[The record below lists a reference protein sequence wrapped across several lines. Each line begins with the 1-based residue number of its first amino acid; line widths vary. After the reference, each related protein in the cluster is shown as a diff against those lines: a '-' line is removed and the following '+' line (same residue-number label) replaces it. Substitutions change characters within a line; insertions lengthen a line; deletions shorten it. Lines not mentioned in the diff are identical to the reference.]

1 MALKK
6 IDLPEEIVNEA
17 LELLERARDT
27 GKIKKG
33 TNEVTK
39 AVERGI
45 AKLVIIGG
53 DVDPPEIVAHL
64 PMLCQEK
71 GIAYVFTQTKKQV
84 GEAAGLEVEAAA
96 AAIVDPGAV
105 KTEVQALAQ
114 RIKEFF

>member
-17 LELLERARDT
+17 IALLERARDT

-39 AVERGI
+39 AVERGT
-45 AKLVIIGG
+45 AQLVLIGG

-71 GIAYVFTQTKKQV
+71 GIPYVFTETRKQV

-96 AAIVDPGAV
+96 AAIVDAGAV
-105 KTEVQALAQ
+105 KTEIQALGQ
-114 RIKEFF
+114 RIKELL

>member
-6 IDLPEEIVNEA
+6 LELPEEIVNEA
-17 LELLERARDT
+17 LGLLERARDT

-39 AVERGI
+39 AVERGT
-45 AKLVIIGG
+45 AQLVVIGG

-71 GIAYVFTQTKKQV
+71 GIAYVFAPTRKQV

-96 AAIVDPGAV
+96 AAIVDAGGA
-105 KTEVQALAQ
+105 KSEVQSLAQ